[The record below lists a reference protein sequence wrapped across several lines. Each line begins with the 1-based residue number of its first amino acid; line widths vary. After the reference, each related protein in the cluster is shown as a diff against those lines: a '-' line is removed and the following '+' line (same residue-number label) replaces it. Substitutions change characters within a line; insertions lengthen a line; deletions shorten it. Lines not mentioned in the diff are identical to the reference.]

1 MMLKNLK
8 KISLLSFILVLVLIL
23 TGCSMSPSLTLD
35 LSPDKLS
42 FTESEPEEELTI
54 KISVSGFGEITVDHI
69 STIITTEEDENPF
82 EDFNKTIEIN
92 ETFMAVDG
100 VNREDTQTIN
110 IKDIFENNVDSDE
123 YGDNF
128 SDFYEEFLEGEE
140 LTLNVLLEGPEV
152 NETGSV
158 ILDFN

>member
-1 MMLKNLK
+1 
-8 KISLLSFILVLVLIL
+8 
-23 TGCSMSPSLTLD
+23 MSPSLTLD